1 MVSLCYSHPRGN
13 TNAHFCFIVI
23 TDALYLKV
31 EKEEDVTNSDRGRI
45 LVSLLFNTNIDQ
57 LTIGIKRCAGL
68 AAMDSNG
75 LSDPYVKM

>member
-1 MVSLCYSHPRGN
+1 MLR
-13 TNAHFCFIVI
+13 
-23 TDALYLKV
+23 LKV
-31 EKEEDVTNSDRGRI
+31 EKEDELVSSDRGRI
-45 LVSLLFNTNIDQ
+45 LVSLQYNTNIDQ

>member
-1 MVSLCYSHPRGN
+1 VLIIIG
-13 TNAHFCFIVI
+13 
-23 TDALYLKV
+23 ALHSKV
-31 EKEEDVTNSDRGRI
+31 EKEDDLVNSDRGRI
-45 LVSLLFNTNIDQ
+45 LVSLLYNTNIDR

>member
-1 MVSLCYSHPRGN
+1 VL
-13 TNAHFCFIVI
+13 IVI
-23 TDALYLKV
+23 DALHSKV
-31 EKEEDVTNSDRGRI
+31 EKDDDLVNSDRGRI
-45 LVSLLFNTNIDQ
+45 LVSLLYNTNIGQ